1 MSSKETDLIRYLRFQ
16 FLLPT
21 PSTDEFSLQTTPWRN
36 ISVLICLNVNTSWLS
51 IIYGLGF
58 SRCLFPECELRF
70 IKMEREEQVLK
81 TEWCHFMSLLLL
93 INQMVNVKWSCTA
106 WFLTPSARR
115 LKAAYVMTAPPEFN
129 PLTCNVFLTFVFTV
143 VTDSVLS

>member
-1 MSSKETDLIRYLRFQ
+1 M
-16 FLLPT
+16 PT

-58 SRCLFPECELRF
+58 SRSLFPECELGF
-70 IKMEREEQVLK
+70 IKMEGEEQVLK

-93 INQMVNVKWSCTA
+93 INQMVNVKMKLYCVIFDSQCTTFKSCLCDDCSPRIQPSNMQCVSNFCFYSGY
-106 WFLTPSARR
+106 WF
-115 LKAAYVMTAPPEFN
+115 
-129 PLTCNVFLTFVFTV
+129 CTFVKPNQM
-143 VTDSVLS
+143 S